1 MGGYGSG
8 RWFGHDKKTTVE
20 DCHALNFGVLERDG
34 AFAPWRTGRYRWLV
48 AERETGSIGYRVEQT
63 KGDRLWLVLDYVWGE
78 AKEHVVIPVALETT
92 RPHFGGVR
100 WWGRCPLAVGGV
112 ACNRRVRKLYLR
124 GRYFGCRH
132 CHRLTYTSCQ
142 ESHQRDWLYKRLAE
156 MSGKSA
162 AEEGRIHRLLL
173 RLGRRR

>member
-8 RWFGHDKKTTVE
+8 RPKEKVAVE
-20 DCHALNFGVLERDG
+20 DCRALDLGLLERDG
-34 AFAPWRTGRYRWLV
+34 AFVPNYVGVVRWRRGDCNL
-48 AERETGSIGYRVEQT
+48 GSIGYRVEQSQ
-63 KGDRLWLVLDYVWGE
+63 GDRLWLLLDYVWGE

-124 GRYFGCRH
+124 GRYFGCRR
-132 CHRLTYTSCQ
+132 CHALTYKSCQ
-142 ESHQRDWLYKRLAE
+142 ESHQYDRLFAS
-156 MSGKSA
+156 MGKSLGWPA
-162 AEEGRIHRLLL
+162 DEVKRILNASARAN
-173 RLGRRR
+173 RRR